1 MVLNKM
7 ISNKQ
12 VNRNNFTPSPPPSYY
27 GSKKDVS
34 CQTLSTGDIVIT
46 KIHFQEDQDKQ
57 SKILI
62 SSPKV

>member
-1 MVLNKM
+1 M

-12 VNRNNFTPSPPPSYY
+12 VSRNNCTPSPPPTSYY